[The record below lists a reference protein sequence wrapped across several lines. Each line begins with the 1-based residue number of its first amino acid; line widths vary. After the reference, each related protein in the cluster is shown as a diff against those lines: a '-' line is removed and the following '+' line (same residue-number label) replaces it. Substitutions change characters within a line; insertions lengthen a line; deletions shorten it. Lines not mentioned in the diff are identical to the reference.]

1 MDAAINVLWLGNLHF
16 APDLPPG
23 RFRLERFDVRGQAPA
38 GWEDWA
44 ARARRAPDLL
54 VLADSSLPPMLL
66 NPHAVPVPTV
76 FYSVDSH
83 IHSWHPVYAR
93 AFDLVVHAQ
102 KDAGPAFL
110 AAGVPPE
117 RLKWLP
123 LFARSGDA
131 PRDEA
136 TLWDVL
142 FVGTVDAA
150 TTPRRARLLAALA
163 RLVPGLKVAG
173 GDYRELYPKAKIVLN
188 VAERGD
194 LNFRVF
200 EALACGACLLTPDIA
215 SGQRDLFVPGEDFFV
230 YDQGDV
236 AGLAA
241 VIRRLLADQP
251 AREKA
256 AASGLAK
263 VRAAHTAEARAR
275 DFANWL
281 GGFDPA
287 TLVRARL
294 DAAEAIFQGALKLL
308 FLHWAERHDD
318 PAFRQ
323 AYLNAAKNGK
333 SGETFF

>member
-1 MDAAINVLWLGNLHF
+1 VDKSPSVLWLGNLHF
-16 APDLPPG
+16 APSLAPG
-23 RFRLERFDVRGQAPA
+23 RFRLERVDLRGLLPA
-38 GWEDWA
+38 GWRDFA
-44 ARARRAPDLL
+44 ARAGGVPDLF

-66 NPHAVPVPTV
+66 DPHAVPAPTV

-83 IHSWHPVYAR
+83 IHSWHPIYAR

-102 KDAGPAFL
+102 KDAGPDFL
-110 AAGVPPE
+110 AAGVPAE
-117 RLKWLP
+117 RLLWLP

-131 PRDEA
+131 PRGEPKI
-136 TLWDVL
+136 WDAL

-150 TTPRRARLLAALA
+150 TTPRRARLLAELA
-163 RLVPGLKVAG
+163 RLVPGLKVTA

-200 EALACGACLLTPDIA
+200 EALACGACLLTPEVA
-215 SGQRDLFVPGEDFFV
+215 NGQPDLFVPGEDFFV
-230 YDQGDV
+230 YDQDDV

-241 VIRRLLADQP
+241 SIRRLLADP
-251 AREKA
+251 RARDRA

-275 DFANWL
+275 DFADWL
-281 GGFDPA
+281 GGFDLA
-287 TLVRARL
+287 DLARERLGRA
-294 DAAEAIFQGALKLL
+294 DALFQGALKLL

-318 PAFRQ
+318 PALRR
-323 AYLNAAKNGK
+323 AYLDAARGK
-333 SGETFF
+333 AAGRS

>member
-1 MDAAINVLWLGNLHF
+1 MEEAMSVLWLGNLHF

-23 RFRLERFDVRGQAPA
+23 RFRLDRFDLRGEPPA
-38 GWEDWA
+38 GWQDYA
-44 ARARRAPDLL
+44 ARARRAPDLV

-66 NPHAVPVPTV
+66 DPHAVPVPTV

-102 KDAGPAFL
+102 KGAGPDFL

-131 PRDEA
+131 PRDEPKI
-136 TLWDVL
+136 WDAL
-142 FVGTVDAA
+142 FVGTVDEA
-150 TTPRRARLLAALA
+150 TTPRRARLLAELA
-163 RLVPGLKVAG
+163 RLVPGLKVLR

-200 EALACGACLLTPDIA
+200 EALACGACLLTPEIEN
-215 SGQRDLFVPGEDFFV
+215 GQPDLFVPGEDFFV
-230 YDQGDV
+230 YDADDV
-236 AGLAA
+236 AGLAEL
-241 VIRRLLADQP
+241 IHRLLADRP

-263 VRAAHTAEARAR
+263 VRSAHTAEVRAR
-275 DFANWL
+275 SFADWL
-281 GGFDPA
+281 GGFDLA
-287 TLVRARL
+287 AL
-294 DAAEAIFQGALKLL
+294 AAERLGNSAVLFQGALKLL

-323 AYLNAAKNGK
+323 AYLNAARGK
-333 SGETFF
+333 